1 MKRRDTHEVECRS
14 DIDEFIRCAQRWNP
28 LYSRLL
34 NTLARLP
41 EEVYRFTLENV
52 SFHAGQS
59 QTLEVK
65 ELTKSCMIILKRTD
79 SESLIAHEIAH
90 AYLGHAK
97 TKSKTKNIEAEAEE
111 LRKNWG
117 FKKKEICPVIPDGAF
132 NAITP
137 TAPKAKRENRLI
149 LRALGTQACGKC
161 FGNITI

>member
-1 MKRRDTHEVECRS
+1 LVKRRDPHDVERRS
-14 DIDEFIRCAQRWNP
+14 DIDEFIRCAQRWAS
-28 LYSRLL
+28 LYTRLV

-59 QTLEVK
+59 QMLEVK

-97 TKSKTKNIEAEAEE
+97 NRHRTKNIEVEAEE

-117 FKKKEICPVIPDGAF
+117 FKKKEICPSYP
-132 NAITP
+132 
-137 TAPKAKRENRLI
+137 RW
-149 LRALGTQACGKC
+149 C
-161 FGNITI
+161 FQCHNPHCSESQNQ

>member
-1 MKRRDTHEVECRS
+1 VKRRDKQEVECNS
-14 DIDEFIRCAQRWNP
+14 DIDEFIRRAQRWST
-28 LYSRLL
+28 LYARLL

-65 ELTKSCMIILKRTD
+65 DLTKSCMIILKRTD

-97 TKSKTKNIEAEAEE
+97 TKSKTKNIESEAEE
-111 LRKNWG
+111 LRKIWG
-117 FKKKEICPVIPDGAF
+117 FKKKEICPSYPRWCPQCH
-132 NAITP
+132 NPHCSESQT
-137 TAPKAKRENRLI
+137 
-149 LRALGTQACGKC
+149 GKH
-161 FGNITI
+161 G